1 MTLQFNTPIQNNPG
15 NPFGL
20 DFIIFGHAGFIED
33 FSTGTA
39 VDGSLYTGGTSD
51 VRVSVSAD
59 GTTFYTLNPALTP
72 QVDGLFPTD
81 GSGNPFLPVNPALT
95 AADFAGQDLAGIR
108 ALYNGSA
115 GGAGF
120 SLAWAI
126 DANGQSVSLS
136 SVDYVR
142 LEVLNDG
149 TPAYIDA
156 ISVVP
161 EPATVDVGLDRCR
174 VVLTATARLI
184 TCASVCSFC
193 GAWLPPR
200 PAGRQPLKRIFPATR
215 CRTAGKSSATPTCSN
230 GMPPIKTSMSPGI
243 RRKPTVIFIIH
254 SERLSPK
261 RTTSV
266 SAFDL
271 NFRISPVGVN
281 PDKPYD
287 FEVVVGFHQS
297 RQRHA
302 IPILSAASASM
313 PPTAPANLVE
323 FDYLS

>member
-1 MTLQFNTPIQNNPG
+1 MKKKMFVSLALAGLFAIPTLTRAQFASGVHDYTEGSGVQSGYNDPTAALGAPSTETMDPIYGNSPVDPFDAPYLSSQIVGVGTGGSLTLQFAAPIQNNPG
-15 NPFGL
+15 HPFGL

-33 FSTGTA
+33 FSTGTV
-39 VDGSLYTGGTSD
+39 VDGSLYTGGSSD

-95 AADFAGQDLAGIR
+95 PADFAGLDLAGIR

-120 SLAWAI
+120 SLAWAM
-126 DANGQSVSLS
+126 DSNGQSVSLS

-161 EPATVDVGLDRCR
+161 EPATWTLTLTGAGLF
-174 VVLTATARLI
+174 L
-184 TCASVCSFC
+184 F
-193 GAWLPPR
+193 
-200 PAGRQPLKRIFPATR
+200 
-215 CRTAGKSSATPTCSN
+215 
-230 GMPPIKTSMSPGI
+230 
-243 RRKPTVIFIIH
+243 RR
-254 SERLSPK
+254 R
-261 RTTSV
+261 
-266 SAFDL
+266 A
-271 NFRISPVGVN
+271 
-281 PDKPYD
+281 
-287 FEVVVGFHQS
+287 
-297 RQRHA
+297 
-302 IPILSAASASM
+302 
-313 PPTAPANLVE
+313 
-323 FDYLS
+323 

>member
-1 MTLQFNTPIQNNPG
+1 MKIVCLTLALASLLVIPTIMHAQFASSVTSYTEGNGVASGYNDPTAALGAPSTQTVDPDPVFGGTFPVDPFDAPYLSDQIVGVGTGGSLTLQFNTPIQNNPN

-59 GTTFYTLNPALTP
+59 GTTFYTLYPALTP

-95 AADFAGQDLAGIR
+95 ATDFAGQDLTGIR

-126 DANGQSVSLS
+126 DSNGQSVSLS
-136 SVDYVR
+136 SINYVR

-149 TPAYIDA
+149 TPAYIDT

-161 EPATVDVGLDRCR
+161 EPATWTLAITGAGLF
-174 VVLTATARLI
+174 LL
-184 TCASVCSFC
+184 
-193 GAWLPPR
+193 
-200 PAGRQPLKRIFPATR
+200 
-215 CRTAGKSSATPTCSN
+215 
-230 GMPPIKTSMSPGI
+230 
-243 RRKPTVIFIIH
+243 RR
-254 SERLSPK
+254 R
-261 RTTSV
+261 
-266 SAFDL
+266 A
-271 NFRISPVGVN
+271 
-281 PDKPYD
+281 
-287 FEVVVGFHQS
+287 
-297 RQRHA
+297 
-302 IPILSAASASM
+302 
-313 PPTAPANLVE
+313 
-323 FDYLS
+323 